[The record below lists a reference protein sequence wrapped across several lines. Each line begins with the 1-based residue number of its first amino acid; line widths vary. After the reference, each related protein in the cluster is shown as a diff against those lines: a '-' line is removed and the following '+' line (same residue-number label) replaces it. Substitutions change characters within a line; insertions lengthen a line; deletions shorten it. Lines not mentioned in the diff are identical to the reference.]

1 MVAVPVEQLQRLERQ
16 DMALVSK
23 KELRA
28 ESIWSTQFGTHRPV
42 GPGHFQSRFTAIGP
56 AGLNRVRILV
66 GRFVHVGWPRLL
78 KWWRSLGRSSASP
91 CLYFYS
97 PAAVQ
102 RMILKQ
108 TGAGGGV
115 SGGGQCRPRG
125 PATPS

>member
-56 AGLNRVRILV
+56 AGLNRVRVLL
-66 GRFVHVGWPRLL
+66 GRFVPVGWPRQLE
-78 KWWRSLGRSSASP
+78 WWCSLTKSSASP
-91 CLYFYS
+91 SPYFCS
-97 PAAVQ
+97 PAAV
-102 RMILKQ
+102 
-108 TGAGGGV
+108 
-115 SGGGQCRPRG
+115 
-125 PATPS
+125 